1 MTYSVLF
8 SPFLHNFPFLI
19 NNIEKNHYFCICLFA
34 IKSFIMLEVISVIIP
49 AYNSESTLESC
60 VASVLNQTY
69 RETEIIIVDDG
80 SVDGTLMIGK
90 RLSSAYDNVRVE
102 SIEHAGPSAARNTGL
117 RLARGR
123 YIAFVDSDDWIHPE
137 YLATLHSLM
146 LETGAD
152 ISAVTY
158 QIVSG
163 RHFPSANTPSVCKI
177 LCTTCSRRNVRVYS
191 PVEAVADLLYQK
203 HLDSSQCCKL
213 YRRELIE
220 GLFFSEDCRVY
231 EDLFFVYQAFRRSKK
246 IVWANK
252 RMYCYHKTA
261 DGQMDSVSPCV
272 TDAFIVMERI
282 QQDLSNS
289 FPTLSKAIVN
299 RTISVSFNILRLIA
313 ASEETC
319 RDKRIEQQCWDN
331 ITTLRSAN
339 FFDPNVRI
347 KNKAGILLSF
357 FGRRFTMMV
366 FAIVACSRR

>member
-19 NNIEKNHYFCICLFA
+19 NNIEKNHYFCICLFV
-34 IKSFIMLEVISVIIP
+34 IKSFIMLEVISIIIP

-60 VASVLNQTY
+60 VTSVLNQTY

-158 QIVSG
+158 KIVSG

-177 LCTTCSRRNVRVYS
+177 LCTTCSRTNVRIFS
-191 PVEAVADLLYQK
+191 SAEAVADLLYQK

-220 GLFFSEDCRVY
+220 GLYFPEHCRVY
-231 EDLFFVYQAFRRSKK
+231 EDLHFVYQAFCKCK
-246 IVWANK
+246 NIVWTNK
-252 RMYCYHKTA
+252 KMYYYNKTA
-261 DGQMDSVSPCV
+261 NGQMDSVSPCV
-272 TDAFIVMERI
+272 TDAFDVMLRI
-282 QQDLSNS
+282 RQDLSS
-289 FPTLSKAIVN
+289 RYPTLSRAIDN

-319 RDKRIEQQCWDN
+319 RDKHIEQQCWDN

>member
-34 IKSFIMLEVISVIIP
+34 IKYFIMLEVISVIIP

-102 SIEHAGPSAARNTGL
+102 SIDHAGPSAARNTGL

-123 YIAFVDSDDWIHPE
+123 YIAFVDSDDWILPE

-163 RHFPSANTPSVCKI
+163 RHFPSANTPSVCKF
-177 LCTTCSRRNVRVYS
+177 CTTC
-191 PVEAVADLLYQK
+191 
-203 HLDSSQCCKL
+203 
-213 YRRELIE
+213 
-220 GLFFSEDCRVY
+220 
-231 EDLFFVYQAFRRSKK
+231 
-246 IVWANK
+246 
-252 RMYCYHKTA
+252 
-261 DGQMDSVSPCV
+261 
-272 TDAFIVMERI
+272 
-282 QQDLSNS
+282 
-289 FPTLSKAIVN
+289 
-299 RTISVSFNILRLIA
+299 
-313 ASEETC
+313 
-319 RDKRIEQQCWDN
+319 
-331 ITTLRSAN
+331 
-339 FFDPNVRI
+339 
-347 KNKAGILLSF
+347 
-357 FGRRFTMMV
+357 
-366 FAIVACSRR
+366 